1 MYVCVCVCVCVC
13 VYVCVY
19 VCVCMCVCVC
29 LYVCVMR
36 VCVCVCVYVCV
47 VRVCGVFLCGD
58 KIKVITAD
66 QAHFLEAK
74 KPLEHD
80 FAALVSSS
88 C

>member
-1 MYVCVCVCVCVC
+1 MCVCVCLCVCDACVCVCVCVC
-13 VYVCVY
+13 ICVF
-19 VCVCMCVCVC
+19 CVCV
-29 LYVCVMR
+29 
-36 VCVCVCVYVCV
+36 
-47 VRVCGVFLCGD
+47 VFLCGD